1 MAVKKI
7 RINEAE
13 DSSYNWQERLNYLFR
28 TIKYHCNLPEEGRYK
43 NKFEFDFS
51 NKNGKFNIMVKDIC
65 GVSAVWENTDDIKY
79 YLHNYSIDGMSD
91 DTLLNGV
98 LNPLRSVKWFYLASI
113 LPEIFAIACENK
125 IEYYVL
131 NDMYEDI

>member
-13 DSSYNWQERLNYLFR
+13 DSSYNWQEQLNFLLR
-28 TIKYHCNLPEEGRYK
+28 TVKYHCNLPEEGRYK

-79 YLHNYSIDGMSD
+79 YLHTYSINGMSD

-98 LNPLRSVKWFYLASI
+98 FNPLTAVKWFYLTSI
-113 LPEIFAIACENK
+113 LSEIFAIACENK
-125 IEYYVL
+125 IDYYTL
-131 NDMYEDI
+131 NDMYKDM